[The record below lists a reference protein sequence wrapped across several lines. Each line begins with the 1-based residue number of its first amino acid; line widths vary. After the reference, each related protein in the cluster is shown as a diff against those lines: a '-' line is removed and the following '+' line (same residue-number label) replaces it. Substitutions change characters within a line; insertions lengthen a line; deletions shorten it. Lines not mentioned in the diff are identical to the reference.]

1 MAPMAENAIT
11 LHGHRFY
18 MEESAEDRRVRLAEE
33 YEVIRATAPA
43 VEWQPQTDSPLEV
56 LRPAWDLWTLAYDL
70 WTVWFLGLA
79 RYTSQKS
86 GMLHHVQDR
95 HDAGLTPWWW
105 S

>member
-1 MAPMAENAIT
+1 
-11 LHGHRFY
+11 
-18 MEESAEDRRVRLAEE
+18 MERETDVVARNVPFGWKPPVRWE
-33 YEVIRATAPA
+33 
-43 VEWQPQTDSPLEV
+43 PQTDSPLEI
-56 LRPAWDLWTLAYDL
+56 LRPYWDLWILAYDL
-70 WTVWFLGLA
+70 WTAWFLGLA